1 MFVGWFIVVVCF
13 FFSSRRRHTRCA
25 LVTWSSDV
33 CSSDLED
40 DGTPIEGI
48 VSSQIKLWDNGTRIN
63 QAPGET
69 VMHPGTAEAAPGN
82 ITEVDGT
89 DAQGN
94 AYVAASE
101 LMEASLEYDGNS
113 RFKLTI
119 SNTSGSTANPTP
131 FSPGVWAIS
140 YIAGTDILNP
150 NPLYEAGKP
159 SVNGLTNVAEMGDV
173 SELGD
178 YVAEQTGIFTP
189 LSPVLVVVYKDEENP
204 IYKMGEK
211 DSGEGLKEIERESS
225 RERVCQSV

>member
-1 MFVGWFIVVVCF
+1 
-13 FFSSRRRHTRCA
+13 
-25 LVTWSSDV
+25 
-33 CSSDLED
+33 
-40 DGTPIEGI
+40 
-48 VSSQIKLWDNGTRIN
+48 
-63 QAPGET
+63 
-69 VMHPGTAEAAPGN
+69 MHPGTAEAAPGN

-150 NPLYEAGKP
+150 NPLSEAGKP
-159 SVNGLTNVAEMGDV
+159 SFNGLTTVAAMGAV
-173 SELGD
+173 SELD
-178 YVAEQTGIFTP
+178 RK
-189 LSPVLVVVYKDEENP
+189 S
-204 IYKMGEK
+204 
-211 DSGEGLKEIERESS
+211 
-225 RERVCQSV
+225 VCEDTVFILHF